1 MGSINIV
8 CRCSKHE
15 LKSRVKRTY
24 CSTRRHSRDGK
35 LRLEFDGILSGRS
48 ELRGVDVGRAHGDF
62 AGHRT
67 HQGHSR
73 CELGHHFE
81 TDRDGVGP
89 ALGLRDRLR
98 QSNGHLEVC
107 GIQRVVLQGALTY
120 HYKLDV
126 ADLSEVQQVT
136 NVGESALLD
145 SLYHGQVGVK
155 IVDTSAHS
163 AEAVIPVVAIA
174 LHELIVGH
182 GLEGKHGVAE
192 LHRLEMALHVGSRGG

>member
-1 MGSINIV
+1 MISPDTEPTKGTPAVNSVI
-8 CRCSKHE
+8 
-15 LKSRVKRTY
+15 
-24 CSTRRHSRDGK
+24 
-35 LRLEFDGILSGRS
+35 
-48 ELRGVDVGRAHGDF
+48 
-62 AGHRT
+62 
-67 HQGHSR
+67 
-73 CELGHHFE
+73 

-126 ADLSEVQQVT
+126 ADLSEVQHVT

-145 SLYHGQVGVK
+145 SLHHGQVGVK

-163 AEAVIPVVAIA
+163 AEAVLLVVAIA